1 MIDLA
6 LTPEQEAL
14 RDTLRRWLTDHA
26 PTHVVAAHDRDARYP
41 AEIVDGLAGLG
52 VWGLCIS
59 PRYGGAGA
67 DPITVA
73 VACEELQRAGGCIA
87 SAMTPTMTFC
97 APAVERYGSDSQRER
112 LLPGIAAGRV
122 RMSIGLSEPDVGS
135 DLARTSMRAEKVDGG
150 FVVTGRKTWSTGADV
165 ADHVLT
171 LVRTGAPDSGFRGL
185 SMLLLPRVEAG
196 LAVRPIAKLAAQG
209 THSCEV
215 AADGTFVAEDCLVG
229 DLGDGG
235 RIALALLEEERV
247 YAAAQCVGMAQGAY
261 DVALDYARQRE
272 QFGRPVVEHQAI
284 AHALA
289 SMATD
294 VQCALLMSWWA
305 AWQLGCDSPHAA
317 TASMAKVACSEIAS
331 SVVSRGMRV
340 MGAYSY
346 SVDHPMER
354 WYREVKL
361 FEIAAGTNE
370 ILRNVIA
377 RRMAPGPVSAW

>member
-1 MIDLA
+1 MDFA
-6 LTPEQEAL
+6 LTNEQEAM
-14 RDTLRRWLTDHA
+14 RDTLRSWLEKHA
-26 PTHVVAAHDRDARYP
+26 PTHAVSALDREQRYP
-41 AEIVDGLAGLG
+41 AEIVDGLATLG

-59 PRYGGAGA
+59 TDYGGAGA

-73 VACEELQRAGGCIA
+73 IACEELQRAGGCIA

-97 APAVERYGSDSQRER
+97 APGVERHGSEAQRAR
-112 LLPGIAAGRV
+112 LLPGIARGSI

-135 DLARTSMRAEKVDGG
+135 DLSQTSMRAERVDGG
-150 FVVTGRKTWSTGADV
+150 FVVNGRKTWSTGADV
-165 ADHVLT
+165 ADYVFA
-171 LVRTGAPDSGFRGL
+171 LVRTGAPDSGYRGL
-185 SMLLLPRVEAG
+185 TMLLLPRDGEG
-196 LAVRPIAKLAAQG
+196 ISMRPIAKLAAQG

-215 AADGTFVAEDCLVG
+215 AADDVFVG
-229 DLGDGG
+229 DDCVVGEVGAGG

-261 DVALDYARQRE
+261 DTALQYAQQRE

-284 AHALA
+284 AHTLA

-294 VQCALLMSWWA
+294 VQTARLMAWWA
-305 AWQLGCDSPHAA
+305 AWQLSQPPPHSSA
-317 TASMAKVACSEIAS
+317 ASMAKVACSEIAS
-331 SVVSRGMRV
+331 SVVARGMRV

-370 ILRNVIA
+370 VLRNVIA
-377 RRMAPGPVSAW
+377 RRMAPGPVAAW